1 MANCVGCKSTP
12 VSSNCIR
19 TEEEFSFEHEGDINS
34 VLHNLDENINK
45 LSEILN
51 AKIDKKW
58 MEEEKSSLNQYV
70 QELINEVGVIKKTL
84 EQIGASKKTYTIN
97 NDISNKTDVQ
107 LFSLIFKKL
116 EQLENQTNNNT
127 SSLYII

>member
-1 MANCVGCKSTP
+1 MANCVGCKSSIVP
-12 VSSNCIR
+12 SNCIR

-34 VLHNLDENINK
+34 VLHKLDENINK
-45 LSEILN
+45 LSDILN

-84 EQIGASKKTYTIN
+84 EQLGMSKKTYTIN
-97 NDISNKTDVQ
+97 NDIANKTDVQ

-127 SSLYII
+127 SNLYII

>member
-1 MANCVGCKSTP
+1 MGNCVGCKSSI

-34 VLHNLDENINK
+34 VLHKLDGNINK

-58 MEEEKSSLNQYV
+58 IEEEKSSLNQYV

-84 EQIGASKKTYTIN
+84 DQLGMSKKTYTIN

>member
-1 MANCVGCKSTP
+1 MGNCVGCKSSI

-34 VLHNLDENINK
+34 VLHKLDGNINK

-58 MEEEKSSLNQYV
+58 IEEEKSSLNQYV

-84 EQIGASKKTYTIN
+84 DQLGVSKKTYTIN